1 MTAVFLKI
9 MRSFVAWL
17 DPKLERFRPPKQKK
31 PPYTPKSSKALIE
44 LLKRTPESILSATQ
58 RTAIASAMSYQDIP
72 VSQIMAKTE
81 HVVTLHEDD
90 ILGALTLDRLYKTGL
105 NTFPVLDQNERVCG
119 ILRTDSIDTMRV
131 VEQETKLA
139 DCIDRNVCFVRADYS
154 LDMLLSAFL
163 RTNNNFC
170 IVIDHTGEIC
180 GYVSLAMFILRFFGS
195 DIIDNFELDADKNAV
210 LARREK

>member
-105 NTFPVLDQNERVCG
+105 NTFPVLDQNERICG

-131 VEQETKLA
+131 VFA
-139 DCIDRNVCFVRADYS
+139 PFIAAI
-154 LDMLLSAFL
+154 MLLSAFL